1 MDADKIK
8 QFFIFHG
15 EKFVVGIVVLAA
27 GWMVYSG
34 LNMPNMLDEVQPERL
49 TADANTVRASIDE
62 DHNENILP
70 EREPVF
76 DILAETAR
84 KRTPVDATA
93 YKMPH
98 LLERKTI
105 DTSIRRKDPV
115 VHAPLELRVDSHIAS
130 IAILSRSGEY
140 PLKDLEGAE
149 ALEVVEEEK
158 PRPRSRRRGR
168 GGMDEMM
175 GMDGMGMDGMGME
188 QGMGMDMYG
197 ADMGMGMGMDPGMM
211 GGMGS
216 MSATAAG
223 RRFNAKHNFGF
234 TPTTK
239 DSQLPVPQYAWFI
252 SGTAVI
258 PHKAMAESFR
268 EALQSAEG
276 YLPVRDQPLYF
287 NYEVQRA
294 DVTNKSVDELAD
306 EDWILRYT
314 REQNVKQAAFSW
326 AGYAQEV
333 VPEEYRD
340 LNVTGYIPPVL
351 LMDYTDF
358 VTHPL
363 IPMVSRREKQM
374 KAREEM
380 MREEKFGA
388 DDLELAGPG
397 SAGMGMGGMGM
408 DMGMDMGMGMEMDM
422 GMQMGGMGSYGGMAM
437 VEEDPVDY
445 KLMRFYDFASD
456 RDPNTPR
463 PGRKYV
469 YRMRLAVVDPNF
481 PANALQ
487 QPKVSSLSGEV
498 YQRVSKLMEAAEAD
512 KARKGHFQRWSDWSE
527 PSPDISLPSFTDYY
541 AGPVEV
547 SRVKELEVKGKKV
560 EYSPEPPTAKAV
572 NLNYNLQFRTFMP
585 VWMESLKPGS
595 VLSYEGPAEL
605 IDPID
610 LVVKKVEDAKI
621 TSQTTVIDID
631 GGRVL
636 PMTGESELEEPGMM
650 LLFDENG
657 SLKVTGE
664 VEDQEMYR
672 IYSFAEERGL

>member
-8 QFFIFHG
+8 QFFILHG

-27 GWMVYSG
+27 AWMVYAG
-34 LNMPNMLDEVQPERL
+34 LQMPNMLDEVQPERL
-49 TADANTVRASIDE
+49 TTDANTVRNSIDD

-84 KRTPVDATA
+84 KRTPVDSTA

-105 DTSIRRKDPV
+105 DTSIRRTDPV
-115 VHAPLELRVDSHIAS
+115 IHAPLELRVDSHIAS
-130 IAILSRSGEY
+130 IAMLSSSGDY
-140 PLKDLEGAE
+140 ALKDLEGAE
-149 ALEVVEEEK
+149 ALEVVEKEK
-158 PRPRSRRRGR
+158 PRPTRRGR
-168 GGMDEMM
+168 RGAMNGMGDMEGM
-175 GMDGMGMDGMGME
+175 GMDGMGMDGMGMD
-188 QGMGMDMYG
+188 MGMYG
-197 ADMGMGMGMDPGMM
+197 ADMGMGMEMGMM
-211 GGMGS
+211 GGGMGT

-223 RRFNAKHNFGF
+223 RRFDPKHNFGF
-234 TPTTK
+234 AAIPK
-239 DSQLPVPQYAWFI
+239 DSMKPVPQYAWFI

-268 EALQSAEG
+268 KAFREADG
-276 YLPVRDQPLYF
+276 YLPIRDQPLYF

-294 DVTNKSVDELAD
+294 DVTSKGVDELTD
-306 EDWILRYT
+306 EDWIVRYT
-314 REQNVKQAAFSW
+314 REQNVLEAAKIW
-326 AGYAQEV
+326 AGYATEV

-340 LNVTGYIPPVL
+340 MNVTAYIPPIL
-351 LMDYTDF
+351 LADYKKF

-363 IPMVSRREKQM
+363 IPMVSRREEQM

-380 MREEKFGA
+380 MQEEQFGV

-397 SAGMGMGGMGM
+397 ATGMAGMGGM
-408 DMGMDMGMGMEMDM
+408 DMGMDMGMSSMDM
-422 GMQMGGMGSYGGMAM
+422 GMGMGGMGAYGGMAI
-437 VEEDPVDY
+437 VEEDPVEY
-445 KLMRFYDFASD
+445 KLMRFYDFASN
-456 RDPNTPR
+456 RDKNTPL

-469 YRMRLAVVDPNF
+469 YRIRLAVVDPNF

-487 QPKVSSLSGEV
+487 QPKVASLSGEV
-498 YQRVSKLMEAAEAD
+498 YQRVSKLMEAAETD
-512 KARKGHFQRWSDWSE
+512 KSRKGHFQRWSDWSD
-527 PSPDISLPSFTDYY
+527 PSPTISLPTFNNYY
-541 AGPVEV
+541 VGPVER
-547 SRVKELEVKGKKV
+547 SRTKTLQVKGKTV
-560 EYSPEPPTAKAV
+560 EYSSDPPTAKAV
-572 NLNYNLQFRTFMP
+572 NLGYNIAYKTTMP

-621 TSQTTVIDID
+621 ASQTTVIDID

-650 LLFDENG
+650 LLYDENG